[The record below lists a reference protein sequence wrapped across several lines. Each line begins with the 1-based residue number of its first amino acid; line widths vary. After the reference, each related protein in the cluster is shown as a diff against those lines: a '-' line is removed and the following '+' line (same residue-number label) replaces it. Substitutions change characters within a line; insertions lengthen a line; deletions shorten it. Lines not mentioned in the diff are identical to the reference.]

1 VPFKR
6 RSDPLC
12 EKAPARVQYSEHLEG
27 DGAAIFA
34 HVCQLGA
41 EGIVSKAARSPVSR
55 WAEQG
60 VAQDQE
66 SDGARHAAVPGGA
79 VTSERNYLAA
89 ALHSAGRLF
98 SQ

>member
-34 HVCQLGA
+34 HVCELGA
-41 EGIVSKAARSPVSR
+41 EGIVSKRRDHPYRAGPSK
-55 WAEQG
+55 
-60 VAQDQE
+60 
-66 SDGARHAAVPGGA
+66 
-79 VTSERNYLAA
+79 
-89 ALHSAGRLF
+89 GRLKIKNPTAPGMLRF
-98 SQ
+98 REEP